1 MTKQMSRRRLL
12 ATTATAL
19 IVPVFDKAALAAP
32 QIDPEFA
39 QPMLTQ
45 ARQVIATLAK
55 LGEPF
60 EPIAVGDIEKLAA
73 AGQTVAAV
81 QRAAELFA
89 KHVLLSVTISP
100 EARVSVFQ
108 GNASPR
114 LVQSGWRL
122 FLVRIDNGAMVPG
135 KLDVTSPQAKPANN
149 RYPPGHHHAAPEGEE
164 DRSPV
169 TPGDTNE
176 RWLDVIVHDEPPLAA
191 TLDPVPVEYRVIA
204 LYARDAGRR
213 SAQLYPNIG
222 AGTGDIGNRGY
233 ATVAFDI
240 VPARDVNLQIRD
252 HDGKPVTASLLVRD
266 AQGRVY
272 PAQSKRVLP
281 DLYFQQKVYRA
292 DGQSL
297 TLTPGE
303 YAVELARGPEYL
315 LQRSVKPVFA
325 DRPNAWAFKL
335 ERWIDP
341 RDHKYFSGDH
351 HIHASGCAHY
361 QVPDEGVPPLVM
373 APQVQGE
380 ALSIGAVLTWGPGFY
395 TQKLNFSG
403 RDDAVSTP
411 EHRLHYDLEVS
422 GFPSSHGGH
431 LVLLGMK
438 AMDYPGTKRI
448 EQWPSNNVPVLEWAR
463 SQGAITG
470 YAHSGSGLWA
480 GTTDLP
486 NYKMP
491 AFDGIGA
498 NDFIV
503 TVTRGLIDFIS
514 SVNTTPAAELNI
526 WYHTLGAGY
535 RARISGETDWPC
547 FYDESMGMGRSYVKL
562 DGPLIYES
570 SCAGLKAGRN
580 YVSEGRAHLM
590 NMRVSAG
597 RQRTVMGGVDLKL
610 DGPAPI
616 RIEALVAARLEAEP
630 TPVTEAIR
638 KLGPLD
644 KPYWHL
650 ERARLGSTRQV
661 MVELIVNGIS
671 VEAQPVI
678 ADGRPREIAFDYDA
692 SRSCWLAL
700 RIMHGAHTN
709 PVWVIVADQPVRV
722 ARSIE
727 WCRSAVDQCWGQKKL
742 RIRPSEL
749 ALAAA
754 HYDEAR
760 AAYDMRAKEA
770 AT

>member
-1 MTKQMSRRRLL
+1 VRSAITRRALL
-12 ATTATAL
+12 ASTG
-19 IVPVFDKAALAAP
+19 AALVLPVRGAAAAP
-32 QIDPEFA
+32 LDPEFA
-39 QPMLTQ
+39 QPMLAQ
-45 ARQVIATLAK
+45 ARQVIATFAK

-60 EPIAVGDIEKLAA
+60 DAASTASIETLAA
-73 AGQTVAAV
+73 SGDLVAAV
-81 QRAAELFA
+81 TAATELFA
-89 KHVLLSVTISP
+89 KQTLLSVLVSP
-100 EARVSVFQ
+100 EARVSVLQ
-108 GNASPR
+108 GEASPR
-114 LVQSGWRL
+114 LVQSGWRI
-122 FLVRIDNGAMVPG
+122 FLVRIENGAMVPG
-135 KLDVTSPQAKPANN
+135 KFNLTSPQAKPANN

-164 DRSPV
+164 DRSAV
-169 TPGDTNE
+169 SAGDIAE
-176 RWLDVIVHDEPPLAA
+176 RWLDIIVHDEPPLTAA
-191 TLDPVPVEYRVIA
+191 LQPVPVEHRVFA

-213 SAQLYPNIG
+213 SAQLFPDIG
-222 AGTGDIGNRGY
+222 AGTGDIGDRGY

-240 VPARDVNLQIRD
+240 VPARDVTLQVRD

-272 PAQSKRVLP
+272 PAQTKRVLP

-303 YAVELARGPEYL
+303 YSVEVARGPEYIV
-315 LQRSVKPVFA
+315 QRSNQPVFA
-325 DRPNAWAFKL
+325 NRVSKWAFKL

-341 RDHKYFSGDH
+341 RDQDYYSGDH

-361 QVPDEGVPPLVM
+361 QVPDEGVPPSVM

-438 AMDYPGTKRI
+438 AVDYPGTTKI
-448 EQWPSNNVPVLEWAR
+448 EQWPSHNVPVLEWAR
-463 SQGAITG
+463 SQDAITG
-470 YAHSGSGLWA
+470 YAHSGAGLWA

-486 NYKMP
+486 NYRMP
-491 AFDGIGA
+491 AFDSIGA

-562 DGPLIYES
+562 DGPLRYES
-570 SCAGLKAGRN
+570 WCAGLKAGRS

-597 RQRTVMGGVDLKL
+597 KQRTELGGEDLKL
-610 DGPAPI
+610 AVPSPI
-616 RIEALVAARLEAEP
+616 RIEALVAARLEAESSP
-630 TPVTEAIR
+630 ATEKIR
-638 KLGPLD
+638 NLGPLE

-650 ERARLGSTRQV
+650 ERARIGDTRQV
-661 MVELIVNGIS
+661 MVELIVNGLP
-671 VEAQPVI
+671 VETRPI
-678 ADGRPREIAFDYDA
+678 LADGVRRNIAFDYTPTK
-692 SRSCWLAL
+692 SCWIAL
-700 RIMHGAHTN
+700 RIIHGAHTN
-709 PVWVIVADQPVRV
+709 PIWVTIAEKPVRV
-722 ARSIE
+722 ARSID
-727 WCRSAVDQCWGQKKL
+727 WCRKAVDVCWDQKKL
-742 RIRPSEL
+742 RIRPAEL
-749 ALAAA
+749 VGAAA

-760 AAYDMRAKEA
+760 AAYDARAKEA
-770 AT
+770 LA

>member
-1 MTKQMSRRRLL
+1 VKAAISRRALL
-12 ATTATAL
+12 GSTGAAL
-19 IVPVFDKAALAAP
+19 VLPVFGAVAAEP
-32 QIDPEFA
+32 VDPEFA
-39 QPMLTQ
+39 QPILAQ
-45 ARQVIATLAK
+45 ARQVIATFAK
-55 LGEPF
+55 LGEPLD
-60 EPIAVGDIEKLAA
+60 AVAVENIETLAA
-73 AGQTVAAV
+73 SGDFMAAV
-81 QRAAELFA
+81 TAAAELFA
-89 KHVLLSVTISP
+89 KHILLSVLVSP
-100 EARVSVFQ
+100 EARVSVLQ
-108 GNASPR
+108 GGASPR
-114 LVQSGWRL
+114 LVQSGWRI
-122 FLVRIDNGAMVPG
+122 FLVQIENGAMVPG
-135 KLDVTSPQAKPANN
+135 RLNLTSPQAKPVNS
-149 RYPPGHHHAAPEGEE
+149 RYPAGHQHADPNDVLDATAVPPGVMA
-164 DRSPV
+164 
-169 TPGDTNE
+169 E
-176 RWLDVIVHDEPPLAA
+176 RWLDITVHDEPPLPAA
-191 TLDPVPVEYRVIA
+191 LQPVPIEYRVIA

-213 SAQLYPNIG
+213 SAQLFPDIG
-222 AGTGDIGNRGY
+222 AGTGDIGSRGY

-240 VPARDVNLQIRD
+240 VPARDVKLQIRD

-266 AQGRVY
+266 AQGRVF
-272 PAQSKRVLP
+272 PAQTKRVLP

-292 DGQSL
+292 DGQTL

-303 YAVELARGPEYL
+303 YDVEVARGPEYL
-315 LQRSVKPVFA
+315 VKRSKQPVFA
-325 DRPNAWAFKL
+325 DRASAWAFKL

-341 RDHKYFSGDH
+341 RIQGYYSGDH
-351 HIHASGCAHY
+351 HIHASGCSHY
-361 QVPDEGVPPLVM
+361 SVPEEGVPPSVM

-403 RDDAVSTP
+403 RDDAVSTAD
-411 EHRLHYDLEVS
+411 HLVHYDLEVS

-438 AMDYPGTKRI
+438 AMDYPGTMKI
-448 EQWPSNNVPVLEWAR
+448 EQWPSHNVPVLEWAR

-486 NYKMP
+486 NYRMP

-562 DGPLIYES
+562 DGPLSYES
-570 SCAGLKAGRN
+570 WCSGLKAGRN

-597 RQRTVMGGVDLKL
+597 AQRTELGCADLKL
-610 DGPAPI
+610 AAPAPI
-616 RIEALVAARLEAEP
+616 RIEVLVAARLEVEP
-630 TPVTEAIR
+630 TAATEKIR
-638 KLGPLD
+638 ALGPLD

-650 ERARLGSTRQV
+650 ERARLGDTRQV
-661 MVELIVNGIS
+661 MVELIVNGRP
-671 VEAQPVI
+671 VETRLI
-678 ADGRPREIAFDYDA
+678 LADGEQREIVFDYTPTN
-692 SRSCWLAL
+692 SCWIAL
-700 RIMHGAHTN
+700 RIMHGAHSN
-709 PVWVIVADQPVRV
+709 PVWVTIADKPVRV

-727 WCRSAVDQCWGQKKL
+727 WCRKAVDQCWNQKKL
-742 RIRPSEL
+742 RIRSAEL
-749 ALAAA
+749 AGAAA

-760 AAYDMRAKEA
+760 AAYDARAKDA
-770 AT
+770 LA